1 MYDLKWENTAT
12 TKLISFESIYYDR
25 YGGGYAAMSFGN
37 NFLLMDVLPNT
48 ATKKVEA
55 EANSD
60 MTFYFENIRF
70 HKDNRV
76 FFTGTASS

>member
-1 MYDLKWENTAT
+1 
-12 TKLISFESIYYDR
+12 
-25 YGGGYAAMSFGN
+25 MSFGN

-48 ATKKVEA
+48 STTAKKVEK

-60 MTFYFENIRF
+60 LTFYFENIRF

-76 FFTGTASS
+76 FFTGTASSQNYDGGQKHAFIKIIRKNNGSSG